1 MAMLNRLAIRYKLII
16 LLGLSGGFALLISSL
31 IMVSSMY
38 LTQSKS
44 SMQVLHQLTDVISE
58 NMQAALAF
66 NDASSASKILA
77 SLHAN
82 PHILLAIVT
91 NNNGQILSQYQPN
104 FLQAERAQIHKQA
117 LEQILK
123 ERTPQQPDQLLEHIQ
138 PDWMGVVKPVFFEGQ
153 AIGTLTL
160 LSDTQIM
167 WDEFRKF
174 VLMQI
179 LASALTVALL
189 LFLSL
194 KFQAIFTQ
202 PILNLISS
210 MRTVAQTKNYRTV
223 LKSDHKD
230 EFKHLYDVFN
240 SMLVDIQER
249 DDRLFKLA
257 TTDALTGLANRH
269 HAMELMNTII
279 NRAQR
284 TQHPFGL
291 IMVDLDFFKTINDTY
306 GHQTGDLVLQETAKV
321 LHDSAREYDLVA
333 RMGGEEFLIACD
345 DAPLQTCIVIA
356 ERIQQNLANHEIEY
370 APGCKLNVTASIGVY
385 SSAQNPAETSITAM
399 LSAAD
404 AAMYQAKSAGRN
416 TYCVA

>member
-138 PDWMGVVKPVFFEGQ
+138 PDLMVVVKPVFFEGQ

-223 LKSDHKD
+223 LESDHKD
-230 EFKHLYDVFN
+230 EFKHLYEVFN

-291 IMVDLDFFKTINDTY
+291 IMVDLDFFKKINDTY
-306 GHQTGDLVLQETAKV
+306 GHQTGDLVLQETAK
-321 LHDSAREYDLVA
+321 LLRDSAREYDLVA
-333 RMGGEEFLIACD
+333 RMGGEEFLIVCD

-356 ERIQQNLANHEIEY
+356 QRIQQNLANHEIEY

-385 SSAQNPAETSITAM
+385 SSAQNPAETSIAAM

-404 AAMYQAKSAGRN
+404 AALYQAKHAGRN